1 MQYHESFARG
11 VKAFPAP
18 LQRQQDNGTLY
29 RTIRPFS
36 PTLDKDWREYVRSL
50 ADEVTLL
57 RYADGG

>member
-1 MQYHESFARG
+1 MQYHESFASG

-18 LQRQQDNGTLY
+18 LERQQDNGTMY
-29 RTIRPFS
+29 R
-36 PTLDKDWREYVRSL
+36 PTLDKCWREYVRSL